1 MPSAPSAWPLEGPT
15 PAESW
20 NAAWSALGKPAPL
33 ELRRELELAWTEPH
47 RHYHD
52 TRHLGEC
59 LALCSRWTV
68 QAERPAEVAL
78 AVWFHDAV
86 HDPKLNANELNSAAW
101 AARSLV
107 AAGIGSEVAQRV
119 YDLVLATRHDT
130 PAQGRDAALVVD
142 IDLAILGSPSARFAA
157 YDQDIRKEYAAV
169 PQAVYRSARRTVL
182 QGFLSRARIYET
194 ACAVELLEEQ
204 ARLNLQGA
212 IERLEQ

>member
-1 MPSAPSAWPLEGPT
+1 MPSEPSEWPLEGPT
-15 PAESW
+15 LAESW

-52 TRHLGEC
+52 SRHLGEC
-59 LALCSRWTV
+59 LALCSRWTE

-78 AVWFHDAV
+78 AIWFHDAV

-130 PAQGRDAALVVD
+130 PARGRDAALVVD
-142 IDLAILGSPSARFAA
+142 IDLAILGSPSERFEA
-157 YDQDIRKEYAAV
+157 YDRDVRKEYAWV
-169 PQAVYRSARRTVL
+169 SGFRYRSQRKHVL

-194 ACAVELLEEQ
+194 ACAVELFEEQ

-212 IERLEQ
+212 LERLAQ